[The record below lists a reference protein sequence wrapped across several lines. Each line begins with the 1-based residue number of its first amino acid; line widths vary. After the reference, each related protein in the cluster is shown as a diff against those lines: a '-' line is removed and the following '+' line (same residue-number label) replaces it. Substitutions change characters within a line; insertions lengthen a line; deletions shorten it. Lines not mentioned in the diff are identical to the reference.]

1 MNIQWSKISLLFFL
15 MVAVIGTWL
24 RGSFFLPL
32 PLEYGNLVHTHSHVA
47 FQGWVYSALFLL
59 ITNLYLTDAQIQRGR
74 YRLQFLFTI
83 FIIIGVLLSF
93 SLQGYGLYSII
104 CSTLFQFLVYWFTF
118 RFLKDIKQ
126 TSAKPK
132 KAISLYFVKAGLWLG
147 ILSSFVPFAIGT
159 LSAKGMGGTEA
170 YYSMVYTF
178 LHLQYNGWFL
188 FLTVGLLFRC
198 LELDQ
203 VNYNQ
208 KWALRF
214 FWLFLIAVIPAVSL
228 SLLGMGYKE
237 LIIIPAIISA
247 LLQLFGLVYFF
258 LLLKE
263 NIAPWASTKN
273 VWLQLTIGVFFV
285 SFTLKI
291 ILQFLCVFP
300 QLEALT
306 FGNKPI
312 ILAYLHLSLIGMLS
326 FLLLGVLIHLKWL
339 RTTKISKIGVLMLL
353 LGFMTTELMLIFQ
366 GLGYFYGQVL
376 LFTGSGFTAL
386 GIFCLILVPK
396 KKKRL
401 NGKN

>member
-32 PLEYGNLVHTHSHVA
+32 PLDYENLVHAHSHVA

-59 ITNLYLTDAQIQRGR
+59 ITNLYLTDAQIQKGR

-93 SLQGYGLYSII
+93 SLQGYGLYSIM

-126 TSAKPK
+126 TASKAKK
-132 KAISLYFVKAGLWLG
+132 TISLYFVKAGLWLG
-147 ILSSFVPFAIGT
+147 ILSSLVPFVIGA

-170 YYSMVYTF
+170 YHSMVYTF

-263 NIAPWASTKN
+263 NIAPWASSKN

-312 ILAYLHLSLIGMLS
+312 ILAYLHLSLIGVLS

-376 LFTGSGFTAL
+376 LFTGSGFMAL
-386 GIFCLILVPK
+386 GIFFLILVPP
-396 KKKRL
+396 KRSL
-401 NGKN
+401 